1 MRILNEWIDL
11 VNLRSENYVQNS
23 RIPTITYGTPKEDAF
38 RRDLTI
44 NALFYN
50 INESKVEDFTEKV
63 FLRLFLIF
71 KIGYG

>member
-1 MRILNEWIDL
+1 M
-11 VNLRSENYVQNS
+11 NLRSENYVQNS

-50 INESKVEDFTEKV
+50 INENKIEDFTEKV
-63 FLRLFLIF
+63 YIY
-71 KIGYG
+71 KILLYLYIL

>member
-1 MRILNEWIDL
+1 M
-11 VNLRSENYVQNS
+11 NLRSENYVQNS

-50 INESKVEDFTEKV
+50 INENKIEDFTEKV
-63 FLRLFLIF
+63 YIIINIIIF
-71 KIGYG
+71 VYFIGC

>member
-1 MRILNEWIDL
+1 M
-11 VNLRSENYVQNS
+11 NLRSENYVQNS

-50 INESKVEDFTEKV
+50 INENKIEDFTEKV
-63 FLRLFLIF
+63 YIINIIIF
-71 KIGYG
+71 VYFIGC